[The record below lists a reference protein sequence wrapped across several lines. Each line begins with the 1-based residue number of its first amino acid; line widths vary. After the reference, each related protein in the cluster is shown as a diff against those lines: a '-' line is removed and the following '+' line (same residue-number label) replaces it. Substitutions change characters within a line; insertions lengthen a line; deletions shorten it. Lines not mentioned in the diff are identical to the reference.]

1 MRRTAIALIAAL
13 IIAAF
18 GCELAPTDPSMPPR
32 AESRPTHTPEP
43 APTPALVYKAT
54 KPGEM
59 AERGF
64 F

>member
-13 IIAAF
+13 IIAAL
-18 GCELAPTDPSMPPR
+18 GCELESTGTSMPPR
-32 AESRPTHTPEP
+32 AESRPTQTPEP
-43 APTPALVYKAT
+43 ARTPAPVYKAT
-54 KPGEM
+54 KTVEM